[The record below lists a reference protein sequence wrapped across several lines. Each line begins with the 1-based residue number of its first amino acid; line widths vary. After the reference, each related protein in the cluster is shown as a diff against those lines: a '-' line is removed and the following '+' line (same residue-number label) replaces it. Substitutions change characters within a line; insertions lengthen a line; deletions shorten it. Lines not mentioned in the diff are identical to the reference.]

1 MLRQHREL
9 SAVSGFFDLNF
20 FQPVSVLWG
29 GARGRLA
36 SLTMGDE
43 CWSNRLRPG
52 DGAFSDLRV
61 SKMRRSLRR
70 RFSKAQLFLLGSV
83 SLSRLRATDVS
94 RKLARYRSVP
104 PFCARETLSHG
115 LSRPHLAL
123 HAIGRQRVHRLAH
136 LRRLRTSVDR
146 DRKSRRLNSS
156 HQIIS
161 YAVFCLKKK

>member
-70 RFSKAQLFLLGSV
+70 RFSKAQLFLLGYV
-83 SLSRLRATDVS
+83 SLSLLRAPDIT
-94 RKLARYRSVP
+94 RNLTSVLRVP
-104 PFCARETLSHG
+104 QFC
-115 LSRPHLAL
+115 
-123 HAIGRQRVHRLAH
+123 VLAH
-136 LRRLRTSVDR
+136 
-146 DRKSRRLNSS
+146 
-156 HQIIS
+156 IS
-161 YAVFCLKKK
+161 FAHT